1 MAVRY
6 ALWDAY
12 VGDALHGGVDYYR
25 YIYYSTFC
33 RFDELVGRAV
43 VLALLRNYHAG
54 AWKTLTARGNLVFVV
69 GGALLAPACWW
80 FLNERESLVA
90 TMFGYPLLALGF
102 GLLILAA
109 LGERSLLRRIRVPG
123 AASLALW
130 SYAIYLVHK
139 QLCILAR
146 EPIRA
151 LGYGPDTLRKPSPP
165 CWD

>member
-1 MAVRY
+1 M
-6 ALWDAY
+6 
-12 VGDALHGGVDYYR
+12 VD
-25 YIYYSTFC
+25 
-33 RFDELVGRAV
+33 
-43 VLALLRNYHAG
+43 
-54 AWKTLTARGNLVFVV
+54 
-69 GGALLAPACWW
+69 GALLAPACWW

-151 LGYGPDTLRKPSPP
+151 LGYGPDTLLRPSPP